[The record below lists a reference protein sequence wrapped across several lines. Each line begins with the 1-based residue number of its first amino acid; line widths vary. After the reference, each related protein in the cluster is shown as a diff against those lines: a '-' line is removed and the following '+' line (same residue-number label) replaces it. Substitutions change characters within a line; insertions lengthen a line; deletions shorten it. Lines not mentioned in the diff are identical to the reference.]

1 MVGLV
6 KQSLYKTL
14 GRACLS
20 WSELEEVILDIEL
33 ALNNRPLSYV
43 EDDVQ
48 LPILTSNVM
57 MFGIPNH
64 LPEEVAD
71 DVEDTDLRNRARYLR
86 KCKDSIWS
94 RRTGEYVKALRERH
108 NLKNDSK
115 TPSLKEGDVMLI
127 ESWERNVTEASRV
140 SESLQAA
147 KLRAGKS
154 YLDRAVQKLY
164 PLRVQDQLNPEAK
177 AFRSR
182 RRVAADAAETMRI
195 IVTEEEEEQ
204 S

>member
-1 MVGLV
+1 MSEMAEENYEKESLLNFLAHQLIKPQFNLSKAPWWGGQFERMVGLV

-14 GRACLS
+14 RRACLS
-20 WSELEEVILDIEL
+20 WMELEEVILDIEL

-43 EDDVQ
+43 ENDVK

-71 DVEDTDLRNRARYLR
+71 DVEDRDFRNRARYLR

-94 RRTGEYVKALRERH
+94 RWMGEYVKALRECH

-115 TPSLKEGDVMLI
+115 TPWLKEGDVMLI
-127 ESWERNVTEASRV
+127 KGEER
-140 SESLQAA
+140 
-147 KLRAGKS
+147 K
-154 YLDRAVQKLY
+154 
-164 PLRVQDQLNPEAK
+164 
-177 AFRSR
+177 
-182 RRVAADAAETMRI
+182 
-195 IVTEEEEEQ
+195 
-204 S
+204 